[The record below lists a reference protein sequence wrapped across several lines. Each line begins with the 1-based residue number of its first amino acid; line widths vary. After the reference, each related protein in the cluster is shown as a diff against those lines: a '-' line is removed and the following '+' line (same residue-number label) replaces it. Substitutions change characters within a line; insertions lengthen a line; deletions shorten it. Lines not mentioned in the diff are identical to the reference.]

1 MRRILLLNALFVLL
15 SMVSCKRDGAESVEA
30 TGTEIIIGLSTYSVD
45 YTPLTS
51 RSLDSGDLAA
61 IQIYDVTEDE
71 VAYAKGLFSSLQ
83 DLTFV
88 GQDGGSY
95 RVVAT
100 VVKSAETMISSTVE
114 GVYGKPFESAV
125 TNQFEYSDVAF
136 VQISNGGAKLAINDE
151 EYSVPNIDR
160 YYCDT
165 QKSVSIS
172 DCVIP
177 IYFKRVS
184 FGVSNTIDG
193 LDGEFTLSVAGAP
206 ALTIDNESDDYSIYT
221 FSNIIAAYNYDT
233 IGGSYSES
241 YLVTI
246 NYGGKEVFSES
257 VAMKRNQAAWLTVDI
272 DNSVGGSFDVEFEDG
287 FESGAIGDAN
297 DGLGDGS
304 GDVSCITFED
314 KAGSS
319 EWSSIVTISEYV
331 VYTGELFVWSDSVTS
346 LNGWTNLYGI
356 YDGCN
361 YYGLRGGG
369 SALSNFYKSADNA
382 TSSNIL
388 SVPCGDEGS
397 YNSGNNGSVN
407 FLVMSDVTTDDP
419 DDTALSTE
427 IAFAEGVEATIL
439 SVYVANT
446 SYVCNQWMSS
456 ATSSDELK
464 VTATGY
470 DKSGEKGASTTFMLS
485 KDGELIYGWNRWE
498 LSSLGAVHS
507 VTFTIRSSVDDI
519 KRYVAIDDITVSM

>member
-1 MRRILLLNALFVLL
+1 MLLT
-15 SMVSCKRDGAESVEA
+15 MVSCKRDGAEKIET
-30 TGTEIIIGLSTYSVD
+30 TGTEITIGLSTYSVD

-83 DLTFV
+83 DLAFV
-88 GQDGGSY
+88 GVDGGSY

-100 VVKSAETMISSTVE
+100 VVKSAETMISSTAD
-114 GVYGKPFESAV
+114 GVYGKPFESTV

-136 VQISNGGAKLAINDE
+136 AQISNGGAKLAIDDE
-151 EYSVPNIDR
+151 EYLVPNIDR

-165 QKSVSIS
+165 QKSVSAS

-193 LDGEFTLSVAGAP
+193 LDDEFELCVAGAP
-206 ALTIDNESDDYSIYT
+206 TLTIDDESDEYSIYT
-221 FSNIIAAYNYDT
+221 FSNIIEAYEYDT
-233 IGGSYSES
+233 IGGSYTDS
-241 YLVTI
+241 YLVII
-246 NYGGKEVFSES
+246 NYDGKEVFSES

-287 FESGAIGDAN
+287 FESGAGGDSN
-297 DGLGDGS
+297 DDLGDGS
-304 GDVSCITFED
+304 GDVSCVTFED
-314 KAGSS
+314 EAGSS
-319 EWSSIVTISEYV
+319 EWSSLVPSSESSV
-331 VYTGELFVWSDSVTS
+331 KAGDLFVWSDSETG
-346 LNGWTNLYGI
+346 LNGWTNYNEIIG
-356 YDGCN
+356 
-361 YYGLRGGG
+361 YYGLKDGG
-369 SALSNFYKSADNA
+369 SVLSNFYKSVGDA
-382 TSSNIL
+382 TDSNIL

-397 YNSGNNGSVN
+397 KNSGNSGSAN

-419 DDTALSTE
+419 DDSALSTE
-427 IAFAEGVEATIL
+427 IAFEEGVEATIL

-446 SYVCNQWMSS
+446 SYVHNQWGSLA
-456 ATSSDELK
+456 ATTSDDLK

-485 KDGELIYGWNRWE
+485 ADGVLIDGWNKWE
-498 LSSLGAVHS
+498 LSSLGAVNS
-507 VTFTIRSSVDDI
+507 VTFTIRSSVDDL